1 MPYAPAS
8 NTLLLP
14 TPTMT
19 TTTTATTTITR
30 TVTATAVAAPVLL
43 RPRRHSTTKSCPS
56 MRHHRRRPVPQE
68 AMVRVVEGVRRGG
81 SRVSSPATMTMTMI
95 TLLLL
100 LLPRTIVALPRHRAV
115 AVVACRRLPRRC
127 LPPATTPRTRAR
139 STTRTR
145 TRTRAFRRCTA
156 TTVLV
161 LL

>member
-19 TTTTATTTITR
+19 TTITATTTITR

-100 LLPRTIVALPRHRAV
+100 LLLPRTVVALPCHRAV

-127 LPPATTPRTRAR
+127 LPPATTPRTRVR
-139 STTRTR
+139 SMTR